1 MGPRFALRWTAI
13 ALACFLPALAIA
25 FFLHNLAIQQPQP
38 QQRPRVS
45 IDLLMTAAEMP
56 LDAAGG
62 GTQIIS
68 GTTVTF
74 KLQPYPPVSF
84 VTSTVTLMAVAPDG
98 KPATAAS
105 PVLYVTRPGEAGE
118 RQFLL
123 ESPSGGAYFA
133 SGVFFPSSG
142 TWRLRIDV
150 NVGDDVPAMML
161 LTLNAK

>member
-13 ALACFLPALAIA
+13 ALACFLPVLAVG
-25 FFLHNLAIQQPQP
+25 FLLHNLAIQQA

-45 IDLLMTAAEMP
+45 IDLLMAAAEMP

-68 GTTVTF
+68 GTTLTF

-123 ESPSGGAYFA
+123 APLSGGAYSA

-142 TWRLRIDV
+142 TWRMRIDV